1 MRPYKPLFF
10 NGNNV
15 ILFIEIRVFVKST
28 VNIIIFNIKSFMK
41 RRDSK
46 QEKMRI
52 L

>member
-1 MRPYKPLFF
+1 
-10 NGNNV
+10 
-15 ILFIEIRVFVKST
+15 